1 MFIKSLYHSK
11 WQIDKDQVSKILAK
25 YSYKLDFEDERLP
38 VDHEQM
44 EKKNSAKY

>member
-25 YSYKLDFEDERLP
+25 YSYKVDFEDLKLP
-38 VDHEQM
+38 VDQE
-44 EKKNSAKY
+44 